1 MWTRTLWVF
10 LGSQASLN
18 FLAFPEPTCGS
29 KRLSGAFGGRPCFKT
44 HRKPR
49 VFGRFLRFCVI
60 QRALR
65 FFSVFFENVSNTTR
79 FHVFLESRGYGSV
92 PAFPSF
98 WVARSSKTAS
108 ETNFGHFPSHAWPKK
123 FDFVASEAIRSHFPS
138 LIQPYMVRKCSF
150 RGFRNSF
157 GHFQW
162 PIPRLIFGISWALAQ
177 KCWFSTSQCLFFR
190 IS

>member
-10 LGSQASLN
+10 LGSQAS
-18 FLAFPEPTCGS
+18 FLAFPAPTCGS
-29 KRLSGAFGGRPCFKT
+29 KRLSGACGGPPCLKI
-44 HRKPR
+44 HREPI
-49 VFGRFLRFCVI
+49 CVSVLSNVHC
-60 QRALR
+60 ALP
-65 FFSVFFENVSNTTR
+65 FFFENVAKTTR
-79 FHVFLESRGYGSV
+79 FRVFLEPRGCGSV

-98 WVARSSKTAS
+98 WVARFSKTAS
-108 ETNFGHFPSHAWPKK
+108 ETNFGHFHSHAWPKN

-138 LIQPYMVRKCSF
+138 LIQPYMVRRYSF

-177 KCWFSTSQCLFFR
+177 KC
-190 IS
+190 

>member
-1 MWTRTLWVF
+1 MGVSGLPSLIFGFSRANLWVQMAFGSFRGASVFQNSSKTSRFRAFFAF
-10 LGSQASLN
+10 LCY
-18 FLAFPEPTCGS
+18 PTCIALFPFFS
-29 KRLSGAFGGRPCFKT
+29 NMVW
-44 HRKPR
+44 KPR
-49 VFGRFLRFCVI
+49 VFAYFW
-60 QRALR
+60 
-65 FFSVFFENVSNTTR
+65 
-79 FHVFLESRGYGSV
+79 SRGGNYGSV

-138 LIQPYMVRKCSF
+138 LIQPYMVRKYSF
-150 RGFRNSF
+150 RGFWNSF

-177 KCWFSTSQCLFFR
+177 KCWFSTSQCLLFG